1 MSLRFNAMSGHEA
14 LDELGEELDRLY
26 ELPPSEFTAAR
37 DEAARRLRAD
47 GKRELADEVKRLRKP
62 ALPVWLANRL
72 AHEREL
78 DLKRLLKAGEALG
91 SSQAAGS
98 ADDFAEA
105 RREEQHALERLA
117 AAARELA
124 ARKGAG
130 AQAVERAVQTLR
142 AASLTAEGREL
153 LGRGRLTEEL
163 EPPGFDALTGV
174 SPARPAKRKKPKPQP
189 KDDRGERR
197 RALEAA
203 RERVKELRAAE
214 RERAKEAREAS
225 RKADRAETEA
235 AKLRTT
241 ADDAEAAV
249 TTAAEARAAAEAEL
263 RALE

>member
-1 MSLRFNAMSGHEA
+1 MTGHQA
-14 LDELGEELDRLY
+14 VDELGEELDRLY
-26 ELPPSEFTAAR
+26 ELPPNEFTAAR
-37 DEAARRLRAD
+37 DEAAKRLRAD
-47 GKRELADEVKRLRKP
+47 GRRELAAEVKRLRKP

-98 ADDFAEA
+98 AEEFAEA

-124 ARKGAG
+124 AREGAG
-130 AQAVERAVQTLR
+130 APAVERAVLTLR

-163 EPPGFDALTGV
+163 EPPGFDALSGLP
-174 SPARPAKRKKPKPQP
+174 PARPAKRKKPQP
-189 KDDRGERR
+189 KKDDRGERR
-197 RALEAA
+197 QAAEAA
-203 RERVKELRAAE
+203 RERVKELRAKE
-214 RERAKEAREAS
+214 RERAKEAREAA
-225 RKADRAETEA
+225 RDADRAEAEA
-235 AKLRTT
+235 AKLRAT
-241 ADDAEAAV
+241 ADEAAASV
-249 TTAAEARAAAEAEL
+249 ATAAEARAAAEAEL